1 MILYCGVT
9 KEEIFGF
16 ESSPLPIICV
26 DLMIDGG
33 TADEPLNIYEVDT
46 WKQLLEKYKDVD
58 YIFIDGGIYGS
69 FKDLESKKEILDI
82 IQIFC
87 KKALIIYGDHM
98 LKRFRP
104 YTIGVRKG
112 KDLLQ
117 REQNLPFTYI
127 PVRQYTMD
135 NFKAAYNQSHL
146 LTRMQKLR
154 VMTEYS
160 SKF

>member
-9 KEEIFGF
+9 KEEIFEPG
-16 ESSPLPIICV
+16 ICV
-26 DLMIDGG
+26 DMMIDGG
-33 TADEPLNIYEVDT
+33 TADEALNIYEVDT
-46 WKQLLEKYKDVD
+46 WKQLLEKYKTID

-69 FKDLESKKEILDI
+69 FDTVESKKEILDI
-82 IQIFC
+82 IQNFC
-87 KKALIIYGDHM
+87 KKGLIIYGDHM
-98 LKRFRP
+98 LKRF
-104 YTIGVRKG
+104 YTIGVQKG

-117 REQNLPFTYI
+117 RHLNLPFTYI
-127 PVRQYTMD
+127 PVQQYTME

-154 VMTEYS
+154 VITEYS

>member
-9 KEEIFGF
+9 KEEIFPSEIFKPG
-16 ESSPLPIICV
+16 ICV
-26 DLMIDGG
+26 DLLIDGG
-33 TADEPLNIYEVDT
+33 TSDEPLNIYEVDT
-46 WKQLLEKYKDVD
+46 WKQLLEKYKNVD

-69 FKDLESKKEILDI
+69 FNTVESKKEILNI
-82 IQIFC
+82 IQVFC
-87 KKALIIYGDHM
+87 KKALIIYGEHI
-98 LKRFRP
+98 LKRF

-112 KDLLQ
+112 TDLLQ
-117 REQNLPFTYI
+117 RHGNIPFTYI
-127 PVRQYTMD
+127 PVQQYTME

-154 VMTEYS
+154 VMSEYS

>member
-1 MILYCGVT
+1 MILYCGIT
-9 KEEIFGF
+9 REEICEPG
-16 ESSPLPIICV
+16 ICV

-33 TADEPLNIYEVDT
+33 TADEPLNIYLVDT
-46 WKQLLEKYKDVD
+46 WKQLLEKYKEVD

-82 IQIFC
+82 IQVFC
-87 KKALIIYGDHM
+87 KKALILYGDHI
-98 LKRFRP
+98 LKRV

-117 REQNLPFTYI
+117 RHQDLPFTYI
-127 PVRQYTMD
+127 PVRQYTME
-135 NFKAAYNQSHL
+135 NFKTAYNQSSL

-154 VMTEYS
+154 VITEYS

>member
-9 KEEIFGF
+9 KEEIFEPG
-16 ESSPLPIICV
+16 ICV
-26 DLMIDGG
+26 DIMIDGG

-46 WKQLLEKYKDVD
+46 WKQLLEKYKQVD
-58 YIFIDGGIYGS
+58 YIFIDGGIYGY
-69 FKDLESKKEILDI
+69 FDTVESKKEILDI
-82 IQIFC
+82 IQNFC
-87 KKALIIYGDHM
+87 KKALIIYGEHM
-98 LKRFRP
+98 LKRF
-104 YTIGVRKG
+104 YTIGVRNG

-117 REQNLPFTYI
+117 RHGNIPFTYI
-127 PVRQYTMD
+127 PVQQYTME

-154 VMTEYS
+154 VMSEYS

>member
-9 KEEIFGF
+9 KEEIFEPG
-16 ESSPLPIICV
+16 ICV
-26 DLMIDGG
+26 DLLIDGG
-33 TADEPLNIYEVDT
+33 TSDEPLNIYEVDT
-46 WKQLLEKYKDVD
+46 WKQLLEQYKQVD
-58 YIFIDGGIYGS
+58 YIFIDGGIYGY
-69 FKDLESKKEILDI
+69 FDTVESKKEILDI
-82 IQIFC
+82 IQNFC
-87 KKALIIYGDHM
+87 KKALIIYGEHM
-98 LKRFRP
+98 LKRF

-117 REQNLPFTYI
+117 RHEKLPFTYI
-127 PVRQYTMD
+127 PVQQYTME

-154 VMTEYS
+154 VMSEYS

>member
-9 KEEIFGF
+9 KEEIFPSEIFKPG
-16 ESSPLPIICV
+16 ICV
-26 DLMIDGG
+26 DLLIDGG
-33 TADEPLNIYEVDT
+33 TSDEPLNIYEVDT

-69 FKDLESKKEILDI
+69 FNTVESKKEILNI
-82 IQIFC
+82 IQVFC
-87 KKALIIYGDHM
+87 KKALIIYGEHM
-98 LKRFRP
+98 LKRF

-112 KDLLQ
+112 TDLLQ
-117 REQNLPFTYI
+117 RHQQLPFTYI
-127 PVRQYTMD
+127 PVQQYTME

-154 VMTEYS
+154 VITEYS

>member
-9 KEEIFGF
+9 KEEIFPEDIFAPG
-16 ESSPLPIICV
+16 ICV

-33 TADEPLNIYEVDT
+33 TSDEPLNIYLVDT
-46 WKQLLEKYKDVD
+46 WKQLLEKYKEVE

-69 FKDLESKKEILDI
+69 FDTLESKKAILDI
-82 IQIFC
+82 IQVFC
-87 KKALIIYGDHM
+87 KKALIIYGEHM
-98 LKRFRP
+98 LKRF

-117 REQNLPFTYI
+117 RHQGLPFTYI
-127 PVRQYTMD
+127 PVRQYTME
-135 NFKAAYNQSHL
+135 NFKAAYNQSSL
-146 LTRMQKLR
+146 LTRMQKIR

>member
-9 KEEIFGF
+9 KEEIFPYDAFKKG
-16 ESSPLPIICV
+16 ICV
-26 DLMIDGG
+26 DMMIDGG
-33 TADEPLNIYEVDT
+33 TADEALNIYKVDT

-69 FKDLESKKEILDI
+69 FDTVESKKEILDI
-82 IQIFC
+82 IQLFC
-87 KKALIIYGDHM
+87 KKALIIYGEHM
-98 LKRFRP
+98 LRRF

-117 REQNLPFTYI
+117 RHQNLPFTYI
-127 PVRQYTMD
+127 PVQQYTME

-154 VMTEYS
+154 VMSEYS